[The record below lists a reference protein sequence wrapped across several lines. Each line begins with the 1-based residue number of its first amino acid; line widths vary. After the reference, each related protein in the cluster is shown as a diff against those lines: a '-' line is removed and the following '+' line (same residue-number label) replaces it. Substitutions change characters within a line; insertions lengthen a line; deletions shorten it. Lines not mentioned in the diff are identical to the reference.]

1 MISGKLVHLIETHW
15 DDVMTRVIDQ
25 IHREPLMSHMRSL
38 PNAELREWG
47 QGLLQNLG
55 HWLSAGSE
63 ADLARKYEHYAA
75 LRFEQDIPLHEA
87 VRAQCM
93 LREKMLDFVEDHMF
107 SKQSMD
113 MYNLELYEKEE
124 LERRLGRFFD
134 FLTIHFVHGYE
145 RALRKAA
152 VVRA

>member
-15 DDVMTRVIDQ
+15 DEVITRVIDQ
-25 IHREPLMSHMRSL
+25 IHREPQMSHTRKL
-38 PNAELREWG
+38 PEGELRDWG

-55 HWLSAGSE
+55 HWLSAGNESE
-63 ADLARKYEHYAA
+63 LARRYEHYGA
-75 LRFEQDIPLHEA
+75 LRFDEDVPLHEA
-87 VRAQCM
+87 VRGQCI

-107 SKQSMD
+107 SKTSMD

-134 FLTIHFVHGYE
+134 VLTIHFVHGYE
-145 RALRKAA
+145 RALRKSALA
-152 VVRA
+152 RA